1 LYPEVPRYCI
11 CKMAG
16 HGRPVLASLRTS
28 ELSDLMDGIHS
39 TPVHHPTPAHPD
51 PTRMPEAAAAAAA
64 ADPVEGVPTPAKLQ
78 RLKSEGFETCRSDM
92 AADAD
97 EEAED
102 TLAPQGQQMQVSPP
116 QSPVVPTPPQ
126 SPMVPTPSQSALV
139 QTPSQSSTVPTLSH
153 QGCCRQHRPTATHV
167 SQYDAFLSHDWGTD
181 THGRPNH
188 DRVKTICEGLE
199 ERGLRVWFD
208 ANNMSD
214 DVQRDMVEGIQNSK
228 CLVAF
233 VTQNYIEK
241 VGSKGFDNCKGEFDY
256 ARTIEKPMIAV
267 PMETCMQN
275 TKNWLGPVGMWLG
288 TKLYPT
294 SFADGIECE
303 QLDAL
308 AQKIQK
314 LSALPSP

>member
-1 LYPEVPRYCI
+1 
-11 CKMAG
+11 
-16 HGRPVLASLRTS
+16 
-28 ELSDLMDGIHS
+28 
-39 TPVHHPTPAHPD
+39 
-51 PTRMPEAAAAAAA
+51 
-64 ADPVEGVPTPAKLQ
+64 
-78 RLKSEGFETCRSDM
+78 M

-116 QSPVVPTPPQ
+116 QSPMVPTPPQ

-139 QTPSQSSTVPTLSH
+139 QTPSQSPTVPTPSH
-153 QGCCRQHRPTATHV
+153 QGCCRQHRPTPTHV

-275 TKNWLGPVGMWLG
+275 TKKLAWPCWDVAWHKALSDVFCRWHRMRAARRSGAEDPEALGIAFAMSTRSWMSMGSELDRGQSSDGEWSFLLPPWLVCGELERTEYCTELVQFPH
-288 TKLYPT
+288 
-294 SFADGIECE
+294 D
-303 QLDAL
+303 
-308 AQKIQK
+308 
-314 LSALPSP
+314 